1 MEMNT
6 EPKFING
13 SGNVFTDLELDDADE
28 LFTRVKLGVQVI
40 RLLKICNLKQREIGR
55 LLEISQPEISHLM
68 NGEFQ
73 YFSDGKLISFLKRLD
88 AEITIHIRDRC
99 NYREFTRISKLYL

>member
-28 LFTRVKLGVQVI
+28 LFARSKIGVQVI
-40 RLLKICNLKQREIGR
+40 RLLKTRNLKQREIGEI
-55 LLEISQPEISHLM
+55 LGISQLEVSHLM

-73 YFSDGKLISFLKRLD
+73 RFSDGKLISFLKRLD
-88 AEITIHIRDRC
+88 AEITLHIR
-99 NYREFTRISKLYL
+99 YRYLVNEPNETLITL